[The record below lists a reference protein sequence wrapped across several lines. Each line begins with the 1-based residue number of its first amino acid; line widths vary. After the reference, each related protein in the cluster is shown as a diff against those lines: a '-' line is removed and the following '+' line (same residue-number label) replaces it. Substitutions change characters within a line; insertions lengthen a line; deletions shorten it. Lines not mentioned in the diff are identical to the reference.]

1 MLEIKH
7 SPQRFAQNHYT
18 IKGAEIE
25 EIVAYCL
32 LKIREQS
39 KAFYSKDLRTNLLES
54 GKSVSISQPEFE
66 KKGKGNFFKNSK
78 NNFKKN
84 LVEEESKVDPQILE
98 EGESKFEVIQSINIF
113 LI

>member
-39 KAFYSKDLRTNLLES
+39 RAFYSKDLEQICVKM
-54 GKSVSISQPEFE
+54 GKQ
-66 KKGKGNFFKNSK
+66 
-78 NNFKKN
+78 
-84 LVEEESKVDPQILE
+84 L
-98 EGESKFEVIQSINIF
+98 
-113 LI
+113 

>member
-54 GKSVSISQPEFE
+54 GKTIIDVHA
-66 KKGKGNFFKNSK
+66 GMGNFY
-78 NNFKKN
+78 
-84 LVEEESKVDPQILE
+84 
-98 EGESKFEVIQSINIF
+98 EVILINS
-113 LI
+113 